1 MCIRDEAGS
10 CSKRACDARVPAH
23 ARRWGIANAER
34 MMVRAD
40 QLQLS
45 ALLSRKGNS
54 GEVWRG
60 TLWGKQVRALRVN
73 SHAVEQQEHRGG
85 VERHAVG
92 HAVRVLRWGQ
102 ARCGPS
108 R

>member
-1 MCIRDEAGS
+1 MEAS
-10 CSKRACDARVPAH
+10 NLPLVELLDK
-23 ARRWGIANAER
+23 WGIANAER

-60 TLWGKQVRALRVN
+60 TLWGKQVRRRGLSSGARPFLR
-73 SHAVEQQEHRGG
+73 AMFCRLP
-85 VERHAVG
+85 RRPACC
-92 HAVRVLRWGQ
+92 L
-102 ARCGPS
+102 S
-108 R
+108 RL

>member
-1 MCIRDEAGS
+1 MEAS
-10 CSKRACDARVPAH
+10 NLPLVELLD
-23 ARRWGIANAER
+23 RWGIANAER

-60 TLWGKQVRALRVN
+60 TLWGKQVRLAGWLVAGWF
-73 SHAVEQQEHRGG
+73 SGCLFLQSG
-85 VERHAVG
+85 
-92 HAVRVLRWGQ
+92 
-102 ARCGPS
+102 
-108 R
+108 

>member
-1 MCIRDEAGS
+1 
-10 CSKRACDARVPAH
+10 
-23 ARRWGIANAER
+23 

-60 TLWGKQVRALRVN
+60 TLWGKQVR
-73 SHAVEQQEHRGG
+73 G
-85 VERHAVG
+85 VGA
-92 HAVRVLRWGQ
+92 
-102 ARCGPS
+102 
-108 R
+108 